1 MPEAL
6 NKQNNPYRTVMR
18 QLRRTFLQVGLFSA
32 AINIL
37 MLTGPIY
44 MLQVYDRVLSSGSV
58 ATLQGLFIIVVVL
71 YTFLGIYEFLRAR
84 LLSRAG
90 YRLDALV
97 GNKAFD
103 YWMQLGAQQDRSGEN
118 PIRDLDVVRGFLGS
132 PAILGIF
139 DVPWIPFFL
148 ALVFFIHPW
157 LGYLT
162 LAGAV
167 VVAIA
172 AYLNQMVTRDAIA
185 SAVSIDG
192 AERGFVEKSR
202 RNAEV
207 VFALGMQRRITDRWR
222 NMHDQGLAYAQ
233 LSGERSE
240 GFSAFSKS
248 FRMLL
253 QSMLLTLGAYL
264 AIKQQV
270 SPGAIIATSIIAGR
284 ALAPV
289 DQVIG
294 QWKSI
299 GRVLQAHRSIL
310 STLDKMPPEQRHI
323 TLPDPKGNIQVV
335 NLTKYAPGP
344 AGGGPRLKILSQLNF
359 DLTPGDGLGVIGNSA
374 AGKSSLA
381 KVLVGAWRPEAGE
394 IRLDGATLEQWH
406 PEDLGRHVG
415 YLPQTLEMLPG
426 TIAEN
431 ISRFN
436 PQAQDKMVIEAAQI
450 AGVHEMI
457 LALPGGY
464 ATQIGTAGQ
473 PLSGGQI
480 QRLGLARAIYGIP
493 RLIVLDEPN
502 SNLDGG
508 GDDALSAAIMTLRA
522 RGSVVVVM
530 AHRPSVIHA
539 VNKVMILHKGAIAH
553 FGNKEEIIQ
562 MAMRPV
568 DNDDDAGA
576 TGRAEQKIG

>member
-1 MPEAL
+1 MNETL
-6 NKQNNPYRTVMR
+6 NKQNNPYRIVMR
-18 QLRRTFLQVGLFSA
+18 QMRRTFLQVGLFSA

-58 ATLQGLFIIVVVL
+58 ATLQGLFVIVIVL

-90 YRLDALV
+90 YRLDGLV
-97 GNKAFD
+97 GNKAFN
-103 YWMQLGAQQDRSGEN
+103 YWMHLGAVQDRSGDN

-148 ALVFFIHPW
+148 AIVFFIHPW

-167 VVAIA
+167 VVAVA
-172 AYLNQMVTRDAIA
+172 AFLNQLVTRDAIKR
-185 SAVSIDG
+185 AVSIESG
-192 AERGFVEKSR
+192 ERNFVEKTR

-207 VFALGMQRRITDRWR
+207 VSALGMQRRISDRWR
-222 NMHDQGLAYAQ
+222 GMHDQSLAYTQ

-248 FRMLL
+248 FRLLL

-264 AIKQQV
+264 AIQQEV
-270 SPGAIIATSIIAGR
+270 SAGAIIATSIIAGR

-299 GRVLQAHRSIL
+299 GRTLQAHRSL
-310 STLDKMPPEQRHI
+310 LATLDRMPAEPRHI
-323 TLPDPKGNIQVV
+323 TLPDPKGHIQVT
-335 NLTKYAPGP
+335 NLTKYAPG
-344 AGGGPRLKILSQLNF
+344 AGQGVPRLKILSQLNF
-359 DLTPGDGLGVIGNSA
+359 NLAPGDGLGVIGNSA

-381 KVLVGAWRPEAGE
+381 KVLVGAWHPEAGE
-394 IRLDGATLEQWH
+394 IRLDGATLDQWH
-406 PEDLGRHVG
+406 PEDLGRHIG

-436 PQAQDKMVIEAAQI
+436 PQAQDKMIIEAAQI

-464 ATQIGTAGQ
+464 GTPIGMAGQ

-508 GDDALSAAIMTLRA
+508 GDDALSAAILTLRA

-539 VNKVMILHKGAIAH
+539 VNKVMILHKGTIAH

-568 DNDDDAGA
+568 DAEDETPAGA
-576 TGRAEQKIG
+576 TAEQKIG

>member
-1 MPEAL
+1 MQEAL
-6 NKQNNPYRTVMR
+6 SRDRNPYRNALR
-18 QLRRTFLQVGLFSA
+18 QLRRAFFQVGLFSA

-58 ATLQGLFIIVVVL
+58 ATLQGLFVIVVVL
-71 YTFLGIYEFLRAR
+71 YTFLGIYELLRAR

-97 GNKAFD
+97 GRQAIDF
-103 YWMQLGAQQDRSGEN
+103 WMRADVGQEPRDAN
-118 PIRDLDVVRGFLGS
+118 PVRDLEIVRSFLAS

-139 DVPWIPFFL
+139 DLPWIPLFL
-148 ALVFFIHPW
+148 AIVYLIHPW
-157 LGYLT
+157 LGHLT
-162 LAGAV
+162 LFGAV

-172 AYLNQMVTRDAIA
+172 ALLNQAMTQKTIAVAMSMDA
-185 SAVSIDG
+185 
-192 AERGFVEKSR
+192 AERSFIERGR
-202 RNAEV
+202 RNAESV
-207 VFALGMQRRITDRWR
+207 LALGMQHKIVQRWSE
-222 NMHDQGLAYAQ
+222 MHEKSLARMQ
-233 LSGERSE
+233 RGGDRSE
-240 GFSAFSKS
+240 VFSAFSKS
-248 FRMLL
+248 FRLLL

-264 AIKQQV
+264 AIRQEV

-294 QWKSI
+294 QWRAI
-299 GRVLQAHRSIL
+299 GRAKEAHRRLLETLDRVPAPKHHIRLPAPKGVLQV
-310 STLDKMPPEQRHI
+310 T
-323 TLPDPKGNIQVV
+323 
-335 NLTKYAPGP
+335 NLTKLVPGQ
-344 AGGGPRLKILSQLNF
+344 ILVSERRAILDRVSF
-359 DLTPGDGLGVIGNSA
+359 TLAPGDGLGVIGNSA

-381 KVLVGAWRPEAGE
+381 KLLVGAWKPEAGE
-394 IRLDGATLEQWH
+394 VRLDGATLDQWH
-406 PEDLGRHVG
+406 PEELGHHIG

-431 ISRFN
+431 ISRFDTGT
-436 PQAQDKMVIEAAQI
+436 PDKAIIEAAKI

-464 ATQIGTAGQ
+464 STQIGTIAQ

-480 QRLGLARAIYGIP
+480 QRLGLARAIFGIP

-502 SNLDGG
+502 SNLDDS
-508 GDDALSAAIMTLRA
+508 GDEALADAIRTLRG

-530 AHRPSVIHA
+530 AHRPSVIVA
-539 VNKVMILHKGAIAH
+539 VNKILILKKGTVAH
-553 FGNKEEIIQ
+553 FGDRQEIVRL
-562 MAMRPV
+562 AMDMDQPP
-568 DNDDDAGA
+568 AQK
-576 TGRAEQKIG
+576 TGS